1 MESQLGALTYECLVV
16 YLAVEVEGLFAYIQ
30 LAYTL
35 DTRVQGTAILIYYF
49 FASWQKQGLLKKF
62 EHDCLIH

>member
-1 MESQLGALTYECLVV
+1 MV
-16 YLAVEVEGLFAYIQ
+16 YLAVEVEVLFAYIQ